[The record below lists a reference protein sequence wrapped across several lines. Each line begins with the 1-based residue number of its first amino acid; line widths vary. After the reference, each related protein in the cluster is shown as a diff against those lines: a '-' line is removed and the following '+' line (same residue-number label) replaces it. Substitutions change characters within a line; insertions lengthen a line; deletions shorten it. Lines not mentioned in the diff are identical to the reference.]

1 MKPVCLDSS
10 AWIEIA
16 HNGVNAKVFL
26 KALGDMG
33 GVIVSTITLYEV
45 WKYTAINAD
54 ETRANQIIEMLQ
66 QGTIVPPD
74 SEISLSAAQLSTR
87 HKTAMADSLIYA
99 TALAHKATLWTQDNV
114 FEGLPAVKYFPK
126 TRTSMPG

>member
-10 AWIEIA
+10 AWIEIT
-16 HNGVNAKVFL
+16 HNGANAKAFL
-26 KALGDMG
+26 KALGDMS

-45 WKYTAINAD
+45 WKYTVINAD
-54 ETRANQIIEMLQ
+54 ESRARQIMDVLQ

-74 SEISLSAAQLSTR
+74 PDIALSAAQLSIR

-99 TALAHKATLWTQDNV
+99 TALAHKATLWTQDND

-126 TRTSMPG
+126 TRPS